1 MSRCPCY
8 VFTETRSSITL
19 IRLPHSEIPGSQ
31 RVYRSPRLIAV
42 SHVLH
47 RLLAPRHPLCALC
60 SLINLFRSCD
70 QRSLITETRQ
80 TGISYLPSRF
90 FSDSALKSCFCYP
103 VCRCQR
109 TSGLRYFRRQKNP
122 TLSSDSNHLA
132 VIEGGTKLSL
142 NLQSQ
147 NIEEPTPS
155 AFAFRSP
162 VSGGISKLVELA
174 NSSTQNSQFPP
185 KRCLRTQSPPAFA

>member
-60 SLINLFRSCD
+60 SLINLFRSFD
-70 QRSLITETRQ
+70 QRSLITETLGPGHL
-80 TGISYLPSRF
+80 TFPVDT
-90 FSDSALKSCFCYP
+90 SDSALKSCFYYP

-122 TLSSDSNHLA
+122 TLSSGCESRFRSS
-132 VIEGGTKLSL
+132 VPGTKLSR
-142 NLQSQ
+142 NLQSHY
-147 NIEEPTPS
+147 IEEPTPS
-155 AFAFRSP
+155 RFRLTGAP
-162 VSGGISKLVELA
+162 FLA
-174 NSSTQNSQFPP
+174 GF
-185 KRCLRTQSPPAFA
+185 QSR

>member
-8 VFTETRSSITL
+8 VFTETRSGITP

-60 SLINLFRSCD
+60 SLINLLCPCSALLNGAGNTD
-70 QRSLITETRQ
+70 LLITETLGLGHL
-80 TGISYLPSRF
+80 TFPAGL
-90 FSDSALKSCFCYP
+90 SDSALKSCFYYP

-122 TLSSDSNHLA
+122 TLSSGSTIPLRGPIKA
-132 VIEGGTKLSL
+132 G
-142 NLQSQ
+142 Q
-147 NIEEPTPS
+147 N
-155 AFAFRSP
+155 
-162 VSGGISKLVELA
+162 
-174 NSSTQNSQFPP
+174 
-185 KRCLRTQSPPAFA
+185 

>member
-8 VFTETRSSITL
+8 VFTETRSGITP

-60 SLINLFRSCD
+60 SLINLFRSFD
-70 QRSLITETRQ
+70 QRSLITETLGPGHL
-80 TGISYLPSRF
+80 TFPVDT
-90 FSDSALKSCFCYP
+90 SDSALKSCFYYP

-122 TLSSDSNHLA
+122 TLSSDSNHVS
-132 VIEGGTKLSL
+132 VIKGGTKLSL

-162 VSGGISKLVELA
+162 VSGGISNLDELA
-174 NSSTQNSQFPP
+174 NPSTHNSQLF
-185 KRCLRTQSPPAFA
+185 